1 MLYPPASLWVYN
13 GRHGRQPKRTPNPKP
28 PNCVC
33 STMNLR
39 VTSTEVRTGD
49 SRVSGSERMLDAAAK
64 RYALAGERSGHT

>member
-1 MLYPPASLWVYN
+1 
-13 GRHGRQPKRTPNPKP
+13 
-28 PNCVC
+28 
-33 STMNLR
+33 MNLR